1 MAQPGGGTRQ
11 ARGTALD
18 TRWSGLQFSSITRST
33 RYRSGPHWL
42 AAGAS
47 VAVHALLLG
56 GVLVLGGQG
65 VVSGNAAVAEQRV
78 QLRFVVPAAAVS
90 EVGAS
95 SAAAQPAAALPP
107 QASPAAQPVDAPPV
121 TPATALAA
129 TTSALPMPM
138 PMPEPEPASASVA
151 SPALAALP
159 ARSASTDA
167 AGQQTPG
174 AQAGRGHGHHG
185 HGQHADNAAPQLLS
199 AGEMDWA
206 QAVMRRLERFRSYPA
221 AARAL
226 RIEGVV
232 VVQATIAEDGKV
244 LGTRLRRSCGNPDL
258 DAEALATFSRARR
271 LPAPPAY
278 LPSPL
283 QVDLPVAFSLRS

>member
-1 MAQPGGGTRQ
+1 MAQPGDGTRQ
-11 ARGTALD
+11 PGCDALAA
-18 TRWSGLQFSSITRST
+18 RWSGLRFSSAARSAQ
-33 RYRSGPHWL
+33 RNSGPRWL
-42 AAGAS
+42 AAGSSLA
-47 VAVHALLLG
+47 AHALLLG

-78 QLRFVVPAAAVS
+78 QLRFVAPAAAVN
-90 EVGAS
+90 EAGAS

-107 QASPAAQPVDAPPV
+107 PASAVARAVAMPPLRPPATTAVTALPV
-121 TPATALAA
+121 TASAVPAPV
-129 TTSALPMPM
+129 PMS
-138 PMPEPEPASASVA
+138 EPEPATA
-151 SPALAALP
+151 SPALAA
-159 ARSASTDA
+159 SSSVSTDA

-174 AQAGRGHGHHG
+174 AQAGRGRGHHG

-244 LGTRLRRSCGNPDL
+244 LGTQLRRSCGNADL
-258 DAEALATFSRARR
+258 DAEAMATFNRANR
-271 LPAPPAY
+271 LPAPPAH
-278 LPSPL
+278 LPRPVR
-283 QVDLPVAFSLRS
+283 VDLPVAFSLRS